1 MECNKFVLEKLE
13 GGDTPE
19 FSAHRLGCPGCTR
32 DVEEL
37 IDVRRLYHEATEEE
51 RWKGGVPLLR
61 RRPPSAWLALSAAA
75 ALAVAVLAGLWR
87 RPAAEVEPTS
97 SAPAPFFRISL
108 APWDREENRL
118 ARAMDD
124 AWGRLEKLEG
134 GVR

>member
-37 IDVRRLYHEATEEE
+37 LEVRVLYREATEEE
-51 RWKGGVPLLR
+51 RWKGGVPVVR
-61 RRPPSAWLALSAAA
+61 RRPPSAWLALAAAA

-87 RPAAEVEPTS
+87 SSEPVVDSTT
-97 SAPAPFFRISL
+97 SAPAPFFRIPL
-108 APWDREENRL
+108 APWDREEQRL
-118 ARAMDD
+118 ARALDD
-124 AWGRLEKLEG
+124 AWGRLEHLEG
-134 GVR
+134 SSR